1 MDGTA
6 LLLPILVPSLAAAV
20 VFALPERLRS
30 LRDGLFVFAGL
41 ANLFAVLQLMSGD
54 FSFSAPWASK
64 WFEFSL
70 LATPYAK
77 FTIAAAAAIVFLIV
91 LYTAAFMRGKA
102 ASRGFAAL
110 TLFTLGFVNGA
121 VLADNLIVFLFFWEG
136 LMLPLF
142 GMIAMGG
149 RDSFRTAIK
158 AFVINGVADLC
169 MMVGIVIVMM
179 LAGTATISGISLQ
192 TSGVLPGA
200 AFLLMLAGALAKA
213 GCMPFHSWIPD
224 AAKDAPLPFMALFPG
239 AIEKLLG
246 IYLVARLSFDI
257 FSLEAASY
265 ISTMMMIVGSATI
278 LFAVLMALI
287 QKDFKRLLSFHAISQ
302 VGYMVLGIGTATPVG
317 IVGGIFHMFNNAI
330 YKSCL
335 FLTGG
340 AVERQTG
347 TTDLRKL
354 GGLARK
360 MPVTWAGFAIAA
372 LSISG
377 VPPFNGF
384 FSKELVYDGALARH
398 WIFYAAALAG
408 SFFTAASFLKLG
420 HAAFLG
426 KRPKELDG
434 VKEAPPAMLLG
445 IVLLA
450 AGCVLFGLWNSL
462 PLDRWIAPILGDA
475 TGGAVFGG
483 FHVNILW
490 YVTVGVLL
498 AAVANH
504 IYGVKKTGAGLGA
517 VDHIYHAPVAEKL
530 YGRAEEGFFDPY
542 RYGLGVVGAVAR
554 AAWLIDR
561 WIDSIYDVVTVRT
574 TLAASRAVR
583 AVHDGSH
590 TTYLAWSLGGA
601 AVVAVYLLWRS

>member
-1 MDGTA
+1 MEGTA
-6 LLLPILVPSLAAAV
+6 LFLPILIPSLAAAV
-20 VFALPERLRS
+20 VFALPERMRG
-30 LRDGLFVFAGL
+30 LRDGLFVSAGL
-41 ANLFAVLQLMSGD
+41 ANLFAVLRLMRGD
-54 FSFSAPWASK
+54 ISFSAPWASK

-91 LYTAAFMRGKA
+91 IYTAAFMKGK
-102 ASRGFAAL
+102 SSSKGFAAL

-179 LAGTATISGISLQ
+179 LAGTATISQIKLQ
-192 TSGVLPGA
+192 TAGILPGA

-265 ISTMMMIVGSATI
+265 ISTVMMVVGSATI
-278 LFAVLMALI
+278 LLAVLMALI

-335 FLTGG
+335 FLAGG
-340 AVERQTG
+340 AVERQAG

-360 MPVTWAGFAIAA
+360 
-372 LSISG
+372 
-377 VPPFNGF
+377 
-384 FSKELVYDGALARH
+384 
-398 WIFYAAALAG
+398 
-408 SFFTAASFLKLG
+408 
-420 HAAFLG
+420 
-426 KRPKELDG
+426 
-434 VKEAPPAMLLG
+434 
-445 IVLLA
+445 
-450 AGCVLFGLWNSL
+450 
-462 PLDRWIAPILGDA
+462 
-475 TGGAVFGG
+475 
-483 FHVNILW
+483 
-490 YVTVGVLL
+490 
-498 AAVANH
+498 
-504 IYGVKKTGAGLGA
+504 
-517 VDHIYHAPVAEKL
+517 
-530 YGRAEEGFFDPY
+530 
-542 RYGLGVVGAVAR
+542 
-554 AAWLIDR
+554 
-561 WIDSIYDVVTVRT
+561 
-574 TLAASRAVR
+574 
-583 AVHDGSH
+583 
-590 TTYLAWSLGGA
+590 
-601 AVVAVYLLWRS
+601 